1 MSKFCS
7 LSSVIKGQ
15 FYKVQFLI
23 LQSFIS
29 ENDARQWL
37 HKSSLPIYFFPLKSL
52 WKQPF
57 AAAPSSIRP
66 GKNSLC
72 LESFFPS
79 IFWSYFFAQFSLLG
93 ITGAA
98 KHVAFWYD
106 CSLSTAKFLCVVW
119 SSKISE
125 QSCNHFF
132 FVAAQQ
138 NSNFSLN
145 EMHQHSLPFLAILD
159 WNGPFSISYHNKSIG
174 ELRQS
179 TFWPHVSFE
188 WTKLLLQ
195 LN

>member
-1 MSKFCS
+1 MSKFS
-7 LSSVIKGQ
+7 FLSSVIKGQ
-15 FYKVQFLI
+15 FYKVQLLI

-93 ITGAA
+93 ITEAA

-106 CSLSTAKFLCVVW
+106 CSLSTAKFMCVVW

-132 FVAAQQ
+132 FSWLPNKTQTSVWMRCI
-138 NSNFSLN
+138 NTLS
-145 EMHQHSLPFLAILD
+145 PFLQFLIEMAHFQFLIIINRL
-159 WNGPFSISYHNKSIG
+159 GS
-174 ELRQS
+174 
-179 TFWPHVSFE
+179 
-188 WTKLLLQ
+188 
-195 LN
+195 